1 MTTTDLICTTGAADT
16 LLDEIRH
23 AGRFALDTE
32 FVSERTYRPRLALV
46 QIATPDRVA
55 AIDPLAIEDL
65 DALWR
70 LVADPAVVTVVHGG
84 EQEARFCRL
93 ATGCLPAAYV
103 DVQLAAGFA
112 GERFPMSYAN
122 LVERVLK
129 RRPRQGQART
139 DWLRRP
145 LSDSQMDYAL
155 EDVRHLHAL
164 WDRLER
170 LLDARNRRS
179 WLEEEEDR
187 RLAAVERDLMGAR
200 WRRVAGAQKLSRRG
214 LAVVREL
221 SAWREREAA
230 QRNHPRAW
238 VLSDHLIVAIAE
250 SLPRSLADLRRLRGL
265 DRVKDRYAATLLASV
280 ERALALPE
288 DELPSRGR
296 PSRKEAQVRML
307 GLLLEAVLESHCA
320 KEGIDT
326 SLVGGANDL
335 RDLVRWHLDGKRGEA
350 GLALIEG
357 WRAELVG
364 DLFEQALQGEVTV
377 RVRDAWARDALEV
390 AQCEGA
396 G

>member
-1 MTTTDLICTTGAADT
+1 M
-16 LLDEIRH
+16 
-23 AGRFALDTE
+23 
-32 FVSERTYRPRLALV
+32 
-46 QIATPDRVA
+46 QIATSDRVA
-55 AIDPLAIEDL
+55 AIDPLAVEDL

-326 SLVGGANDL
+326 SLVGGASDL

>member
-1 MTTTDLICTTGAADT
+1 MRCGGSSPTRLSSRSFMAANRRRDS
-16 LLDEIRH
+16 
-23 AGRFALDTE
+23 A
-32 FVSERTYRPRLALV
+32 V
-46 QIATPDRVA
+46 
-55 AIDPLAIEDL
+55 
-65 DALWR
+65 WR
-70 LVADPAVVTVVHGG
+70 RDV
-84 EQEARFCRL
+84 CRL
-93 ATGCLPAAYV
+93 LTSTCSSLRDSPGSAFRCRTPTSSNA
-103 DVQLAAGFA
+103 
-112 GERFPMSYAN
+112 S
-122 LVERVLK
+122 LK

-280 ERALALPE
+280 ERALVLPE

-326 SLVGGANDL
+326 SLVGGRTTCAT
-335 RDLVRWHLDGKRGEA
+335 WCAGTSTASGEK
-350 GLALIEG
+350 
-357 WRAELVG
+357 
-364 DLFEQALQGEVTV
+364 QALP
-377 RVRDAWARDALEV
+377 
-390 AQCEGA
+390 
-396 G
+396 

>member
-1 MTTTDLICTTGAADT
+1 MTTNDLIVTTGAADT
-16 LLDEIRH
+16 LLNEIRH
-23 AGRFALDTE
+23 AGCFALDTE
-32 FVSERTYRPRLALV
+32 FVSERTYRPRLALA

-55 AIDPLAIEDL
+55 AIDPLVVEDL
-65 DALWR
+65 GELWR
-70 LVADPAVVTVVHGG
+70 LVADPAVVTIVHGG

-103 DVQLAAGFA
+103 DVQLAAGFV

-122 LVERVLK
+122 LVERVLDQ
-129 RRPRQGQART
+129 RPRQGQART

-145 LSDSQMDYAL
+145 LADSQLDYAL

-164 WDRLER
+164 WGQLER

-179 WLEEEEDR
+179 WLEEEEGR
-187 RLAAVERDLMGAR
+187 RLAAVERDLIGAR

-221 SAWREREAA
+221 STWREQEAA
-230 QRNHPRAW
+230 QRNQPRAW

-250 SLPRSLADLRRLRGL
+250 SLPWSLADLRRLRGL
-265 DRVKDRYAATLLASV
+265 DRVKDRYAAAWLAGV

-288 DELPSRGR
+288 NELPARGR
-296 PSRKEAQVRML
+296 PPRKEAQVRML
-307 GLLLEAVLESHCA
+307 GLLLEAVLESRCA
-320 KEGIDT
+320 KAKIDT
-326 SLVGGANDL
+326 SLVGGASDL
-335 RDLVRWHLDGKRGEA
+335 RDLVRWHLGGKQG
-350 GLALIEG
+350 GVDLALIEG

-364 DLFEQALQGEVTV
+364 DLFEQALQGQVTV

-390 AQCEGA
+390 APCEGA
-396 G
+396 S

>member
-1 MTTTDLICTTGAADT
+1 MTTNDLIGTTGAADT

-46 QIATPDRVA
+46 QVATPDRVA
-55 AIDPLAIEDL
+55 AIDPLAVENL

-70 LVADPAVVTVVHGG
+70 FVADPAVVTIVHGG

-93 ATGCLPAAYV
+93 ATGSLPAAYV
-103 DVQLAAGFA
+103 DVQLAAGFV

-129 RRPRQGQART
+129 RRPRKGQART

-145 LSDSQMDYAL
+145 LSDSQLDYAL
-155 EDVRHLHAL
+155 EDVRHLQAL
-164 WDRLER
+164 WDRLEQ

-179 WLEEEEDR
+179 WLEEEGDR
-187 RLAAVERDLMGAR
+187 RLAAVERDLMGVR
-200 WRRVAGAQKLSRRG
+200 WRRVAGAQKLGRRG

-221 SAWREREAA
+221 STWREREAA
-230 QRNHPRAW
+230 QRDHPRAW

-250 SLPRSLADLRRLRGL
+250 SLPRSPADLRRLRGL
-265 DRVKDRYAATLLASV
+265 DRVKDRYAAILLASV
-280 ERALALPE
+280 ERALTLPE
-288 DELPSRGR
+288 NELPSRGR
-296 PSRKEAQVRML
+296 PPRKEAQVRML

-326 SLVGGANDL
+326 SLIGGASDL

-350 GLALIEG
+350 DLALVQG
-357 WRAELVG
+357 WRATLVG
-364 DLFEQALQGEVTV
+364 DLFEQALQGQVAV

-396 G
+396 S

>member
-1 MTTTDLICTTGAADT
+1 MTTTDLIYTTGAADT

-93 ATGCLPAAYV
+93 ATGCLPTAYV

-238 VLSDHLIVAIAE
+238 VFSDHLIVAIAE

-265 DRVKDRYAATLLASV
+265 DRVKDRYATTLLASV

-320 KEGIDT
+320 EEGIDT

>member
-16 LLDEIRH
+16 FLDEIRY